1 MGMVEIMKNNIV
13 LRGIS
18 HILLVVLSLGAYTV
32 IICKIFEQIHD
43 YVCFDSRRI
52 AMIMLISYVLIKIID
67 LRSDFKT
74 NLWKL
79 MLGLLF
85 FYIIIGLLLAGVYQI
100 AYIIQP
106 LTRNS
111 VFHQLVLIFLIE
123 LLLRSR
129 R

>member
-1 MGMVEIMKNNIV
+1 MKNNIV

-18 HILLVVLSLGAYTV
+18 HIILVVLSLGAYTV
-32 IICKIFEQIHD
+32 IICKIFEKIHD
-43 YVCFDSRRI
+43 YVCFGSSRI

-79 MLGLLF
+79 MVGLLF
-85 FYIIIGLLLAGVYQI
+85 FYTIIGLLLAGVYQI